1 MLETSMQPLDF
12 GREVTGDLD
21 TAERREWLC
30 TNGLGGYASGT
41 VAGSLTRRYHGLLV
55 AALAPPLGRT
65 LVVSKLEETLVYDGD
80 VWPLS
85 TNRWASGAIDP
96 GGYRHIERFHLDGT
110 SPVWT
115 YACADARIEKRIWM
129 EPGANTTY
137 VRYRVL
143 RATGRVRL
151 MLRVL
156 VNHRDHHETTHGD
169 GWTMETTPTA
179 DGVQVIAYRD
189 AVPVLL
195 QASGVA
201 GISAETAHTW
211 FDHFALSRERERGL
225 DWMDDH
231 LHAATFTASLS
242 AGEALAFVASTETD
256 PSLKGEIV
264 WKRRRAWDDARIEA
278 WRNSQPWAA
287 TAPVWIERLV
297 LAADQF
303 LARRPVPGE
312 ADGMT
317 VIAGYPWFGDWGRD
331 TMISLPGLTLATG
344 RPEVGAVVLRT
355 FARIANQG
363 QLPNRFP
370 DRGAAPEYNA
380 VDATLWYFEAVRA
393 HHQATG
399 DDGLLKELYPTLAS
413 IVDWHRKGTRHGIVM
428 DPEDGL
434 LRAGESGVQLTWM
447 DAKIDD
453 HVVTPRAGKP
463 IEVNALWLNA
473 LASMAA
479 FARHVGR
486 PTADWDL
493 MVDRAMRGFDRFWN
507 ERLGYC
513 HDVVDGPDGN
523 DDTLRPNQIFAV
535 SLPVS
540 PLAPARQRLVV
551 DACARHLVTSFGLR
565 SLAPAHS
572 RYCPGYAG
580 DVPTRDGAY
589 HQGPAWA
596 WLLGPF
602 ALAHHRVYG
611 DRELAR
617 SFLAPLAHHLADY
630 GVGSIAE
637 IFAGAPPHEPGG
649 CIAQAW
655 SVAETLR
662 AWAVL
667 ADERRRDT

>member
-1 MLETSMQPLDF
+1 MLDTSMHSLDF
-12 GREVTGDLD
+12 GREVTGELE

-41 VAGSLTRRYHGLLV
+41 IAGSLTRRYHGLLI

-65 LVVSKLEETLVYDGD
+65 LVVSKLEEALVYDGD

-85 TNRWASGAIDP
+85 TNRWASGAVDP
-96 GGYRHIERFHLDGT
+96 SGYRHIERFHLDGT
-110 SPVWT
+110 TPVWT

-137 VRYRVL
+137 VRYRLL
-143 RATGRVRL
+143 RASGRVRL

-169 GWTMETTPTA
+169 GWTMETTPTP

-195 QASGVA
+195 QASGVS
-201 GISAETAHTW
+201 GISAETAHSW

-225 DWMDDH
+225 EWMDDH

-256 PSLKGEIV
+256 PSLKVEIV
-264 WKRRRAWDDARIEA
+264 WKRRRAWDDARLAA

-287 TAPVWIERLV
+287 TAPPWIEHLV

-312 ADGMT
+312 PNGMT

-370 DRGAAPEYNA
+370 DRGETPEYNA
-380 VDATLWYFEAVRA
+380 ADATLWYFEAVRA

-413 IVDWHRKGTRHGIVM
+413 ILDWHRKGTRHGIVM
-428 DPEDGL
+428 DPDDGL
-434 LRAGESGVQLTWM
+434 LRAGEPGVQLTWM
-447 DAKIDD
+447 DAKIGD

-463 IEVNALWLNA
+463 VEVNALWLNA

-486 PTADWDL
+486 PTEDWDL
-493 MVDRAMRGFDRFWN
+493 MVDRATRSFDRFWN

-540 PLAPARQRLVV
+540 PLAPARQRRVV
-551 DACARHLVTSFGLR
+551 DACARHLLTSFGLR
-565 SLAPAHS
+565 SLAPSHPQ
-572 RYCPGYAG
+572 YCP
-580 DVPTRDGAY
+580 
-589 HQGPAWA
+589 PA
-596 WLLGPF
+596 
-602 ALAHHRVYG
+602 
-611 DRELAR
+611 
-617 SFLAPLAHHLADY
+617 
-630 GVGSIAE
+630 
-637 IFAGAPPHEPGG
+637 
-649 CIAQAW
+649 
-655 SVAETLR
+655 
-662 AWAVL
+662 
-667 ADERRRDT
+667 